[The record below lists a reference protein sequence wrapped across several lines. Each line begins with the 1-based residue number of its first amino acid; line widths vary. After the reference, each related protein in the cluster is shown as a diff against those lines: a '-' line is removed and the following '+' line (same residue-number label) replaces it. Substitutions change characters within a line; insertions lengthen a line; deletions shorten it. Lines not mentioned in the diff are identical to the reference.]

1 MRTAIA
7 RGDTNK
13 RAFPIIRYA
22 GLGCE
27 TAVSQGAPVF
37 RHLRA
42 KGGDGGH
49 VKAGFSSRAARHLSA
64 PNTVADATAW
74 IDAHV
79 ARLGAETIALMDAAG
94 RVLAQDIVAAADL
107 PPFDRA
113 AVDGLAVRAD
123 ETAGAGAYN
132 PLSFHSAVDSK
143 ALSASAGMLLSAGD
157 PLPAGADAVIAIEH
171 VQPDAAGTCEII
183 EAVVAGNGIE
193 PRGSHFILGSRLI
206 EAGRQIHPHAIG
218 LLAAAGISRVA
229 VTRRPR
235 VHCFVLMPTTGAL
248 GVSVDDANGS
258 LLRALSERD
267 GGIVVQLR
275 QIARDRTSIAGA
287 LAAAD
292 ADVVIVAGG
301 TGQGSRDEAAAAV
314 ADVGELAIH
323 GVALHP
329 GESAALGR
337 NGAGVPVVLLPGA
350 PAGCLWAYEF
360 FAGRAIRRLG
370 GRNPAL
376 PFRVCEMTTARKI
389 VSVIGVTE
397 ICPVRRLDNE
407 RVGPLA
413 STATAGIAAIAQ
425 ADGFVIV
432 AEGSEGFAAG
442 ALVPVHLRRDADRA
456 LSSQEAEREA

>member
-1 MRTAIA
+1 
-7 RGDTNK
+7 
-13 RAFPIIRYA
+13 
-22 GLGCE
+22 
-27 TAVSQGAPVF
+27 
-37 RHLRA
+37 
-42 KGGDGGH
+42 
-49 VKAGFSSRAARHLSA
+49 VKAGFSRAARHLSA
-64 PNTVADATAW
+64 RNTVADAVAW

-79 ARLGAETIALMDAAG
+79 ARLGAETVALADAAG
-94 RVLAQDIVAAADL
+94 RVLAQDVVAAAEL

-113 AVDGLAVRAD
+113 EVDGVAVRAD
-123 ETAGAGAYN
+123 ETAGASAYN
-132 PLSFHSAVDSK
+132 PLSFHSVVDGK

-157 PLPAGADAVIAIEH
+157 PLPAWADAVIAIEH

-183 EAVVAGNGIE
+183 EAVAAGSGIE
-193 PRGSHFILGSRLI
+193 PRGAHFILGSKLI
-206 EAGRQIHPHAIG
+206 ETGRRLHPHAIG

-235 VHCFVLMPTTGAL
+235 VHCSVLTPTTGAL
-248 GVSVDDANGS
+248 GVSLHDANGP

-267 GGIVVQLR
+267 GGIVAELR
-275 QIARDRTSIAGA
+275 QIARDRASIARA

-329 GESAALGR
+329 GESAGLGR

-350 PAGCLWAYEF
+350 PAACLWAYEF
-360 FAGRAIRRLG
+360 FAGRAIRRLAG
-370 GRNPAL
+370 CNPAL
-376 PFRVCEMTTARKI
+376 PFRLCEMTTARKI
-389 VSVIGVTE
+389 VSAIGMTE

-407 RVGPLA
+407 RVEPLA
-413 STATAGIAAIAQ
+413 SAATAGIAAIAQ

-442 ALVPVHLRRDADRA
+442 ALVPVHLRQEADRA
-456 LSSQEAEREA
+456 PSYRETERKP